1 VVPASSDKFFLL
13 FLADEHFV
21 SLTTFRKTGERVPT
35 PVGIARDGEALLV
48 TTPDGTGKVK
58 RIRNDPRVE
67 LQPSGRMG
75 KTKDN
80 DTVVSAVAEILPNS
94 NYRSSLFSEKY
105 KLEYRIFMFIE
116 SRSKAGKKPRV
127 MLRITAPD

>member
-1 VVPASSDKFFLL
+1 MVPASSDKFFLL

-58 RIRNDPRVE
+58 RIRNNPRLE
-67 LQPSGRMG
+67 LQSSGRMG

-80 DTVVSAVAEILPNS
+80 DTVV
-94 NYRSSLFSEKY
+94 
-105 KLEYRIFMFIE
+105 
-116 SRSKAGKKPRV
+116 
-127 MLRITAPD
+127 